1 MGLGVFFVQ
10 FFEKML
16 EKSQQVLW
24 NVLKYKWFWKKNMKK
39 VGKDETPFI
48 EKTKTPIAIIG
59 NLD

>member
-24 NVLKYKWFWKKNMKK
+24 NVLKYKWFWKKIWK
-39 VGKDETPFI
+39 GRKDETALI

>member
-24 NVLKYKWFWKKNMKK
+24 NVLKYK
-39 VGKDETPFI
+39 
-48 EKTKTPIAIIG
+48 
-59 NLD
+59 